1 MSAKKPVPT
10 ALPEIPV
17 ILRWMVPGTQ
27 RYLFDRLSVATT
39 MPTVPSVGDYVL
51 TPPPKPSRDGGVF
64 GEFDHAKNS
73 VDSTVRAV
81 RRTLRNGLHN
91 AGLWE
96 IEIFLDA
103 VIFDDGTPDP
113 RVRRP

>member
-17 ILRWMVPGTQ
+17 ILRWMVPGTSDF
-27 RYLFDRLSVATT
+27 LFNRLAVATT
-39 MPTVPSVGDYVL
+39 MPTVPSVGDYVV
-51 TPPPKPSRDGGVF
+51 TPPPKPREGEVFGVF
-64 GEFDHAKNS
+64 DDERRG

-81 RRTLRNGLHN
+81 RRTLRYGLHN